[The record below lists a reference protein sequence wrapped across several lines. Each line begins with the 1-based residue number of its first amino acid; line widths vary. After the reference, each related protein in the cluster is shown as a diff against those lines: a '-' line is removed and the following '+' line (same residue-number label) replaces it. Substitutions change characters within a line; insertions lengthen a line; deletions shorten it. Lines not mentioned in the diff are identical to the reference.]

1 MNWKKYSKGLMVACA
16 VVLSSCY
23 PDGAEFYED
32 TDVVFTNYEPSYDFK
47 SKGTVALPDQ
57 IVKITGDA
65 IGPGIDE
72 PTFIPDIVAQSLLAR
87 IQTNLEQMGYTVVD
101 IDSDPDLLL
110 APAAIESTTIV
121 YWYDYWG
128 WWWGGYYPGWG
139 YPMYPYY
146 PSYTSYTTGTLV
158 MNLVDP
164 NVTAGNGNPIS
175 QWTGAIA
182 GMLSYS
188 YDANRSNR
196 LIDQA
201 FAQSPYLKTN

>member
-1 MNWKKYSKGLMVACA
+1 MNLKKYSKALMVACA
-16 VVLSSCY
+16 ALLASCY
-23 PDGAEFYED
+23 PQGAEFYED
-32 TDVVFTNYEPSYDFK
+32 TDVVFTNFVSGYDFK
-47 SKGTVALPDQ
+47 SKGTFAMPDS

-65 IGPGIDE
+65 LGIGNDGPS
-72 PTFIPDIVAQSLLAR
+72 FIPKVVATPLLAR
-87 IQTNLEQMGYTVVD
+87 IRQNMVSMGYTEVD
-101 IDSDPDLLL
+101 GDANPDLVLL
-110 APAAIESTTIV
+110 PAAIESTTIV

-128 WWWGGYYPGWG
+128 WWYGGYYPG
-139 YPMYPYY
+139 YPYYPYY

-164 NVTAGNGNPIS
+164 AVTAGDGNSIS

-188 YDANRSNR
+188 YDANRANR

-201 FAQSPYLKTN
+201 FTQSPYLKTN